1 MPLMSI
7 NLTPLMIWKMLT
19 TLITGWMML
28 IVFFVKKAFG
38 ALLILQFLDYLETPH
53 LLIAG

>member
-38 ALLILQFLDYLETPH
+38 ALLILQFLDYLETPY